1 MPEIAHDVYKN
12 ALRKECAI
20 GDYINVLENSVRVTE
35 EVRLYMITVIIEV
48 HRIKNYKEET
58 LYLATSLADRY
69 LALLT
74 ILQKPSPC
82 LIRLAF
88 VCILMAAKLEEP
100 IQPSFN
106 RMVRLVKSEWNFE
119 TTKEE
124 IIEMESQVINLL
136 DFDLQAVGPIFFLE
150 RYQRIMG
157 VESEKSDQDSARVGC
172 LARKIIRCLL
182 LSSNYLRFKP
192 S

>member
-1 MPEIAHDVYKN
+1 MV
-12 ALRKECAI
+12 
-20 GDYINVLENSVRVTE
+20 
-35 EVRLYMITVIIEV
+35 EV

-74 ILQKPSPC
+74 ILQQPSPC

-88 VCILMAAKLEEP
+88 VSILMAAKLEEP

-106 RMVRLVKSEWNFE
+106 RMVRLVASEWNFE

-124 IIEMESQVINLL
+124 IIELES
-136 DFDLQAVGPIFFLE
+136 
-150 RYQRIMG
+150 
-157 VESEKSDQDSARVGC
+157 
-172 LARKIIRCLL
+172 
-182 LSSNYLRFKP
+182 
-192 S
+192 

>member
-1 MPEIAHDVYKN
+1 
-12 ALRKECAI
+12 
-20 GDYINVLENSVRVTE
+20 
-35 EVRLYMITVIIEV
+35 MITVIIEV

-58 LYLATSLADRY
+58 LYLACNLADRY

-100 IQPSFN
+100 MQPSFN
-106 RMVRLVKSEWNFE
+106 RMVRLVASEWNFE

-124 IIEMESQVINLL
+124 IIEMESQVIRLL
-136 DFDLQAVGPIFFLE
+136 DWDLSMVGPIFFLE
-150 RYQRIMG
+150 RYQRIFG
-157 VESEKSDQDSARVGC
+157 VESERIDPDAARVGG

-182 LSSNYLRFKP
+182 LSSQFLRFKP
-192 S
+192 SQVAAAAVMLSININGSPCA